1 MNQTITKLL
10 REGKQIHGKLNFS
23 LTKIHRIA
31 ERNGYKRVLKLKDGL
46 VSCECGDDLFIGVP
60 CRHMIGVANKE
71 PSIHYRNLPINER
84 WRISYCIHPIEEIE
98 AEFEISSIDEGQ
110 VEQIQ
115 SLKVKITKNVLKS

>member
-1 MNQTITKLL
+1 
-10 REGKQIHGKLNFS
+10 
-23 LTKIHRIA
+23 LTKIHRTA

-84 WRISYCIHPIEEIE
+84 
-98 AEFEISSIDEGQ
+98 
-110 VEQIQ
+110 
-115 SLKVKITKNVLKS
+115 